1 MAFCSLLFDLSFS
14 SLVLS
19 VVFFSFCSAKFSELF
34 QLFHCNPGIVTRE
47 KVSSCFGCTI
57 ADALPL
63 CRIVQKSFQNLFRVI
78 FFTTITPH
86 SHFLLQNDKS
96 CLLPVK
102 DQLDVYCSVKASD
115 AKKQTNRRT
124 QQKNIFCWSL
134 QCCNLSVMSSTSA
147 PLQSPVSWYKQLKSH
162 ICKQSRGSRINTGHL
177 Q

>member
-115 AKKQTNRRT
+115 GKKNKQTEE
-124 QQKNIFCWSL
+124 
-134 QCCNLSVMSSTSA
+134 LSKKTSSVEAFNAAICQLWAAPAPRFNPLSAETS
-147 PLQSPVSWYKQLKSH
+147 S
-162 ICKQSRGSRINTGHL
+162 
-177 Q
+177 